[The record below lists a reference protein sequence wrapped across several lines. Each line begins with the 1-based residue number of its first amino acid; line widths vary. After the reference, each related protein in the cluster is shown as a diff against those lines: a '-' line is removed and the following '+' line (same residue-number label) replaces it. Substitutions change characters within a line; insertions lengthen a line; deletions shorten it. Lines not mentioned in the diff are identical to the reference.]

1 MSIENKFQPWNGKQ
15 KTFQIVISG
24 LIIITIG
31 PILLYFF
38 GEYFDGFMSFGIL
51 VAMGMSLG
59 IPIKIFSPRQRK
71 LIITVEELID
81 LYNQYPSL
89 ESHEKPNKSKLIFN
103 LMLFFLGGI
112 AILVVPTVLVVN
124 NVFQNHIILI
134 SIFYCLGEIGIGYYT
149 FYEKEPEK
157 RKIGTIFIH
166 NIEQTILTAKLIKK
180 YYDPEKMRI
189 EITITERERMVQ
201 MGPTNILV
209 NPVKYPDMELKLTCA
224 TSWGGV
230 GLELDT
236 WIKNGHMSKKKY
248 NKEVDIELE
257 FKIYVQYKPSMIII
271 TYVPKNGLEVRE
283 LTENE
288 WKGIIDLYFSIIES
302 NITK

>member
-15 KTFQIVISG
+15 KTIQIVISG

-38 GEYFDGFMSFGIL
+38 GEYFGGFMNFGIL

-59 IPIKIFSPRQRK
+59 IPIKIFSPHQRK
-71 LIITVEELID
+71 LIITLEEFID
-81 LYNQYPSL
+81 LYNQYPSI
-89 ESHEKPNKSKLIFN
+89 EYHEKPKKFKIIFN
-103 LMLFFLGGI
+103 LVLIFLGGI
-112 AILVVPTVLVVN
+112 AILVVPLVLVIN
-124 NVFQNHIILI
+124 NVFQIHIILI
-134 SIFYCLGEIGIGYYT
+134 SILYCLGEIGIGYIT

-166 NIEQTILTAKLIKK
+166 NIEQTILTAELIKK
-180 YYDPEKMRI
+180 YYDPEKIRI
-189 EITITERERMVQ
+189 EITITERESMIQ

-209 NPVKYPDMELKLTCA
+209 NPAKYPAMEIKLICA
-224 TSWGGV
+224 TSFGGV

-236 WIKNGHMSKKKY
+236 WIKNGHLSKKKY

-257 FKIYVQYKPSMIII
+257 FKPYVQYKPSMIIV

-288 WKGIIDLYFSIIES
+288 WKGIIDLYFSILES
-302 NITK
+302 NIMK